1 MAQATPPVKASEM
14 DISASYISET
24 KLLEF
29 AITNS
34 ISLNLGFRYLEFRT
48 HKS

>member
-1 MAQATPPVKASEM
+1 MAQATPLVKASGM

-29 AITNS
+29 AI
-34 ISLNLGFRYLEFRT
+34 SLNLGFRYLEV
-48 HKS
+48 